1 MPPFSPSHSFEVI
14 FLRIKLTGWYQ
25 LPNENQ
31 PQPFDFEDVFDASF
45 MHKYTRYR
53 SLEKFLTGSR
63 LPIAS
68 QKDFEELPEE
78 KMDAFVKKASKFSSW
93 QEMLDFAT
101 DKYARRKR

>member
-1 MPPFSPSHSFEVI
+1 MAFQLIERNTVAVT
-14 FLRIKLTGWYQ
+14 IKGILNDATTG
-25 LPNENQ
+25 Q

-101 DKYARRKR
+101 DRYARRKRS